1 MSQKSSVFCV
11 LSFFAFLST
20 PVESESTRVIESESE
35 TCVPKL
41 QVKGLTQPPAPAGT
55 KIQLS
60 YVYISQI
67 RNNPINTSTSTIST
81 SIDVINIKSSSPP
94 LSSQQ
99 SSSAAE
105 VPLTFI

>member
-1 MSQKSSVFCV
+1 MSFS
-11 LSFFAFLST
+11 AFLST
-20 PVESESTRVIESESE
+20 QVESENTRVIESESE

-41 QVKGLTQPPAPAGT
+41 QVKGLTQAPAPAGT
-55 KIQLS
+55 EIQLS

-67 RNNPINTSTSTIST
+67 RNNPINTSIIST